1 MSRLLRNAAW
11 LTVTVRCAECSRTA
25 QCDVRLSGPN
35 YALLDPGAHLA
46 AARSWELPA
55 DEGSLEVPA
64 DWSRVPLPDGEWSD
78 LLCPTCSC
86 GHPRAV

>member
-1 MSRLLRNAAW
+1 VSRLLRNAAW

-25 QCDVRLSGPN
+25 QCDVRLTGPN
-35 YALLDPGAHLA
+35 YRLVDAGAHLVA
-46 AARSWELPA
+46 DRSWELPA
-55 DEGSLEVPA
+55 DEGSLEIPA
-64 DWSRVPLPDGEWSD
+64 DWSRVPLPGGDWSD